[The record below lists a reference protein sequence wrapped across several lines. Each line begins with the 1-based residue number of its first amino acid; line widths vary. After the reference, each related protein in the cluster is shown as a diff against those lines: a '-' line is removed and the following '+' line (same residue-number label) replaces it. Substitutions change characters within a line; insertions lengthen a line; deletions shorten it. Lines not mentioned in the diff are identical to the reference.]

1 MTTDPV
7 MAEIFAVKPLIASGD
22 HEEARRRFGDLWLRV
37 ENDGELMHT
46 VALAHC
52 MADVQDDPAEALV
65 WDMRAFD
72 AALKCTDADFAR
84 HSPAKLPAFMP
95 SLHVNLGWDYFK
107 LSDVLRSQEHVALA
121 RSFIHELA
129 DDAYG
134 RTIRASI
141 ERLAGDL
148 AARGQGAAASSA
160 GTPGSR

>member
-7 MAEIFAVKPLIASGD
+7 MAEIFATKRLLDSGD
-22 HEEARRRFGDLWLRV
+22 HAGARRQLEALWRRV

-46 VALAHC
+46 VALAHY

-72 AALKCTDADFAR
+72 AALRCADADFER
-84 HSPAKLPAFMP
+84 HSPSKLPAFMP

-107 LSDVLRSQEHVALA
+107 MGEFLRSGEHVALA

-129 DDAYG
+129 DDPYG
-134 RTIRASI
+134 RNIRASI
-141 ERLAGDL
+141 ERLADDL
-148 AARGQGAAASSA
+148 AARGGQAQSA
-160 GTPGSR
+160 DPA